1 MSEKKQSALGVLK
14 FATIVCLI
22 CSLLVSTAAVSLRS
36 FQKQNADNE
45 KKINIL
51 RAAGLAG
58 AEEHLSTEQINDKF
72 RQIIPLVID
81 LQTGKPVSDKN
92 PLTYDMYNAA
102 RSESE
107 GHALTDDPASIKRLA
122 KDGVAYVVAEGDHIS
137 RLILPIQ
144 GYGLWSTMYCFT
156 ALSFKDKQ
164 PEITGITFYQHAETP
179 GLGARITEPEWQ
191 AKWAGI
197 IPYDDSGAP
206 QVDLVKV
213 RNLSAKNQVDAIAGA
228 TLTSN
233 GVEHL
238 MNFWLGE
245 QGYKPLV
252 DHIRNGE
259 ISLADL
265 REASQAAIGQ
275 NGQKT
280 EQ

>member
-1 MSEKKQSALGVLK
+1 MSEKKQSALSVLK
-14 FATIVCLI
+14 FATIVCLL
-22 CSLLVSTAAVSLRS
+22 CSLLVSTAAVSLRG
-36 FQKQNADNE
+36 FQKENADNE
-45 KKINIL
+45 KKLNIL

-58 AEEHLSTEQINDKF
+58 AEEHLSTQQINDKF
-72 RQIIPLVID
+72 TQIIPLVVD
-81 LQTGKPVSDKN
+81 LATGKPVSDKN

-102 RSESE
+102 RNENE
-107 GHALTDDPASIKRLA
+107 GHALSDDPAGIKRIA
-122 KDGVAYVVAEGDHIS
+122 KEGVAYVVADGDHIS

-144 GYGLWSTMYCFT
+144 GYGLWSTMYGFT
-156 ALSFKDKQ
+156 ALSFQEKH
-164 PEITGITFYQHAETP
+164 PEITGITFYKHAETP
-179 GLGARITEPEWQ
+179 GLGARITEPTWQ
-191 AKWAGI
+191 ALWAGV
-197 IPYDDSGAP
+197 IPYDDNGAP

-213 RNLSAKNQVDAIAGA
+213 RNPSAKNQVDAIAGA

-252 DHIRNGE
+252 ENIRKGE